1 MPRPERPLDADNGP
15 VAEFAAELRLLR
27 EKAGSPRY
35 RELSRRAHYS
45 VTTLSD
51 AAGGKKL
58 PTLAVTLAYVQACG
72 GDRREWEQRWQEVTA
87 RLAVQDNTAAAA
99 NGEAPELECPY
110 VGLAA
115 FGPEDAERFF
125 GRDRAIGD
133 VLARI
138 REDRFLAVTGASGAG
153 KSSLLRAGVV
163 PKLRASGAR
172 TAVLTPTH
180 RPLEALAAHL
190 GHLTG
195 ESATRLH
202 RELAEDPQALHLAVL
217 QALADEPAESELVL
231 VVDQFE
237 EIFTLC
243 PDTTVRAAFLVQLA
257 TAVHA
262 DNSRLRVVLGIRSD
276 FFARCLQHPE
286 LVPLMRAPEIIEAM
300 STEELRRAITQPA
313 VSQGCTVEGAL
324 LAEITAQASGQVG
337 MLPLVSHVL
346 RETWQRRR
354 GNTLTLVGYEASG
367 GIRHALAHT
376 AEHLYTGFT
385 EAQQRR
391 ARDLLVRLVALGEG
405 TEDTKRRISRGELDP
420 DADTDAVLDA
430 LARARLVT
438 VDDDGIEITHEA
450 LIRSWSRLRQ
460 WIDADREGVRLHRE
474 LTAATTTWER
484 LAHDPGALYRGAQ
497 LTITRDWVT
506 RAEPALTGRERQF
519 LHASTAAERREHR
532 ARVLRTRVLHGACVS
547 LALLLVV
554 ASVTAVSVYNGGQ
567 QSMSR
572 QLAQQARDAQATD
585 PAAAIRLGLQAH
597 GTTTLDGSTTA
608 EGRSALLSTAGH
620 LDHHGTLPSNGERV
634 NGVGKLAFSPDGGLL
649 ASADPE
655 QVSVWDVATR
665 RLRTR
670 LTAPAANRS
679 DRPAPYGAAAFSPD
693 GTRVAASTTRV
704 TGRID
709 VWRLDEPG
717 RPFISLPST
726 TTGNDLEFSPDGRV
740 LATAGGPRIEL
751 WDLDTGHL
759 LEAFPIINGY
769 SVSFSPD
776 GRLLAYSGYPGDVMI
791 WDRDTRGPASALPG
805 SYGHF
810 EPRFSPDGRKLVTM
824 GTSGTGPTIWDVA
837 GRTAEMSIHQDSAIW
852 EFAFSPADQSLVIA
866 NSDGSVD
873 RRDHNGSGP
882 PVRLVP
888 ARPGDR
894 VASMSVSRTGII
906 AMTTWTFGDAITLW
920 DTNRLPTRRDSG
932 PYPEALTFSAEG
944 RHLLGAYKSGELTT
958 WAAEQL
964 HRVDSAPVLPGA
976 PGATLAG
983 FSAGGRR
990 FVAVTS
996 ADDPPHRT
1004 ITVGDVA
1011 TRTPIAVVSG
1021 PHTYRAVNAQ
1031 GTLLATTGP
1040 DGLHVWNVQGPA
1052 ARLVHTFSDVHPDAT
1067 VAFSPDS
1074 QHLATTRVDGSF
1086 GVWDLTTGRSITL
1099 PIAAGPA
1106 DDLVPRYSPNGRILA
1121 VRTATGVTLW
1131 NAITRTPLGTIPGH
1145 YGHALA
1151 FSPDSQ
1157 RLALATPDNAIVIRD
1172 LPSRAEWA
1180 TLTGT
1185 VADRPDAISTLT
1197 WSPDGTRL
1205 AAAGNSLM
1213 LWSTDIEQA
1222 TTALCDTL
1230 TRDFP
1235 DEAQP
1240 LPSDCA
1246 SREVMTHAAALR

>member
-1 MPRPERPLDADNGP
+1 MPRPERPLDNGP
-15 VAEFAAELRLLR
+15 LAEFAAELRLLR

-35 RELSRRAHYS
+35 RELAQWTHYS
-45 VTTLSD
+45 VTTLSE
-51 AAGGKKL
+51 AAGGKRL

-72 GDRREWEQRWQEVTA
+72 GDRQEWEQRWQEVTA
-87 RLAVQDNTAAAA
+87 ALAARNDSATST
-99 NGEAPELECPY
+99 NGSEPEIECPY

-115 FGPEDAERFF
+115 FSPEDADRFF
-125 GRDRAIGD
+125 GREHVVEDL
-133 VLARI
+133 LARL
-138 REDRFLAVTGASGAG
+138 RDERFVAVIGASGAG

-163 PKLRASGAR
+163 PKLRAGGTR
-172 TAVLTPTH
+172 VAVCTPTQQ
-180 RPLEALAAHL
+180 PLEVLAAQVARH
-190 GHLTG
+190 TG
-195 ESATRLH
+195 ESAARLH
-202 RELAEDPQALHLAVL
+202 CELGDDPQALHLAVL
-217 QALADEPAESELVL
+217 TALADEPAGAELVL

-237 EIFTLC
+237 EVFTLC
-243 PDTTVRAAFLVQLA
+243 RDTEQRTRFLTQLA
-257 TAVHA
+257 SATAAGH
-262 DNSRLRVVLGIRSD
+262 SRLRVVLGIRSD
-276 FFARCLQHPE
+276 FFDRCLDRPE
-286 LVPLMRAPEIIEAM
+286 LVPALRAPALLGAM

-313 VSQGCTVEGAL
+313 VGQGCTVEGAL
-324 LAEITAQASGQVG
+324 LAEITAQAAGHVG
-337 MLPLVSHVL
+337 MLPLVSHAL

-354 GNTLTLVGYEASG
+354 GNTLTLVGYEATG
-367 GIRHALAHT
+367 GIRHALTQT
-376 AEHLYTGFT
+376 AEALYTGFT
-385 EAQQRR
+385 EPQQRR
-391 ARDLLVRLVALGEG
+391 ARGLLVRLVAPGEG
-405 TEDTKRRISRGELDP
+405 TEDTKRRITRAELDP
-420 DADTDAVLDA
+420 DADTHAVLDA

-474 LTAATTTWER
+474 LTAATTTWEH

-506 RAEPALTGRERQF
+506 RAEPTLARRERDF
-519 LHASTAAERREHR
+519 LDASTAAEQREHR
-532 ARVLRTRVLHGACVS
+532 ARLLRTRVLQGVCVG

-567 QSMSR
+567 QTLSR
-572 QLAQQARDAQATD
+572 QLAQQARVAQATD
-585 PAAAIRLGLQAH
+585 PAAAIRLSVQAH
-597 GTTTLDGSTTA
+597 GTTTLDGTATA

-620 LDHHGTLPSNGERV
+620 LVHHGTLPSSKSVTGMN
-634 NGVGKLAFSPDGGLL
+634 KLAFSPDGRLL
-649 ASADPE
+649 ASADE
-655 QVSVWDVATR
+655 QVHVWDVATR

-670 LTAPAANRS
+670 LTAPAANS
-679 DRPAPYGAAAFSPD
+679 TDRPAPYGAAAFSDD
-693 GTRVAASTTRV
+693 GTRVAASTTLD

-709 VWRLDEPG
+709 VWRLDAPDQ
-717 RPFISLPST
+717 PVISLPST
-726 TTGNDLEFSPDGRV
+726 AEGNDLEFSPDGRL
-740 LATAGGPRIEL
+740 LAAAGGTRIEL
-751 WDLDTGHL
+751 WDLDSGRL
-759 LEAFPIINGY
+759 IEALPVENGF

-776 GRLLAYSGYPGDVMI
+776 SRILAYSASYPVGVGI
-791 WDRDTRGPASALPG
+791 WDLSTRRHMPALPEA
-805 SYGHF
+805 YKHF
-810 EPRFSPDGRKLVTM
+810 DPRFSPDGQTLATM
-824 GTSGTGPTIWDVA
+824 GTDGTGPIIWDLA
-837 GRTAEMSIHQDSAIW
+837 TRTPKVRIDQEMVILD
-852 EFAFSPADQSLVIA
+852 FAFSPADQSLLIA
-866 NSDGSVD
+866 NADGSID
-873 RRDHNGSGP
+873 RRDHSGSGP

-888 ARPGDR
+888 ARPDQSSS
-894 VASMSVSRTGII
+894 SMSVSSTGVI
-906 AMTTWTFGDAITLW
+906 AMTSWNYGSIITLW

-964 HRVDSAPVLPGA
+964 RRVDSAPLSPGSPA
-976 PGATLAG
+976 ATLAG
-983 FSAGGRR
+983 FSAEGRR

-996 ADDPPHRT
+996 ADDPRSGT
-1004 ITVGDVA
+1004 ITVGDTA
-1011 TRTPIAVVSG
+1011 TRTPIAVVTG
-1021 PHTYRAVNAQ
+1021 PDTYRAVNAQ

-1040 DGLHVWNVQGPA
+1040 EGLHVWNVQGPA
-1052 ARLVHTFSDVHPDAT
+1052 ARLVHTFSDVHPDAS

-1205 AAAGNSLM
+1205 AAAGNSLT
-1213 LWSTDIEQA
+1213 LWTTDTEHA

-1230 TRDFP
+1230 TRDFQDQARP
-1235 DEAQP
+1235 VPTACTGRQP
-1240 LPSDCA
+1240 P
-1246 SREVMTHAAALR
+1246 EPEPEKP